1 MSIDREK
8 VNAPDESNIEPAT
21 PMDPEGLEPEEDVGI
36 DPPSNEGGN
45 TTLSDI

>member
-1 MSIDREK
+1 MSIEKEK
-8 VNAPDESNIEPAT
+8 VNAPDEPNIEPA
-21 PMDPEGLEPEEDVGI
+21 PMSPEDLEPEEDIGI